1 MADVQAGES
10 GLLTSKW
17 GPLPVWVWGLLGLA
31 VAWAVAKYRDLKN
44 AATAQ
49 QDTTSAGTGL
59 TASESQDV
67 VPQFII
73 ENQLP
78 GTTINVPGGGGASS
92 HPVPPPGGGGGVPI
106 IVSPPGKGPHPP
118 AHGGTP
124 HPPKPPAKPPV
135 KGKGKAIE
143 YRVQHGD
150 TLSTI
155 AAKHG
160 IKDWHTL
167 WTYNTTPGNRPAST
181 IAELKRR
188 GPDDIVT
195 GELILI
201 PTS

>member
-1 MADVQAGES
+1 MADVAASEGS
-10 GLLTSKW
+10 LLTSKW

-31 VAWAVAKYRDLKN
+31 AAWAVAKYRDLKN
-44 AATAQ
+44 AAAAQ

-78 GTTINVPGGGGASS
+78 GTTINVPGGGGTSS
-92 HPVPPPGGGGGVPI
+92 HPVPPPGGGVPI

-124 HPPKPPAKPPV
+124 PPHKPPARPPA
-135 KGKGKAIE
+135 KGKARPIE
-143 YRVQHGD
+143 YTVQHGD
-150 TLSTI
+150 SLSSI
-155 AAKHG
+155 ASKYHVQG
-160 IKDWHTL
+160 GWQTL
-167 WTYNTTPGNRPAST
+167 WDYNTTPGNRPEAT
-181 IAELKRR
+181 IATLKQR
-188 GPDDIVT
+188 GPNT
-195 GELILI
+195 LFAGEKILI